1 MEIVAPITGNKNN
14 RYTSTSWYDILR
26 TEFKIVVM
34 RLYIAGEPTEC
45 MWIFWTSIKPTVL

>member
-1 MEIVAPITGNKNN
+1 MEIVVPITGNKNN